1 MIASGRRRPGAARAA
16 GALLALAAAV
26 SAARA
31 HDFSILPSDGA
42 ARPDQPFDLAMHVGA
57 VFPGD
62 EVAWR
67 AGHVVE
73 LAIVDARGRRDV
85 DAPEIA
91 GDPARARLSLRIPGT
106 AVVALATDPSYITLE
121 AAKFDAYLDEEGH
134 HAAIEARR
142 KGLAPRGDGRER
154 YTRHV
159 KTILNPGGP
168 SASVALTR
176 VGLALE
182 IVPERSL
189 TALRPGGK
197 IPVRV
202 FFKGEPVPAG
212 RLCATDAGRPGD
224 DAHPYAWCGTLDGAG
239 RIEAPVGARGWEM
252 LRITKMIPIYDDPK
266 ADWHSFWASL
276 TFPVDD
282 STQESTRGST
292 R

>member
-1 MIASGRRRPGAARAA
+1 VIASTRAA
-16 GALLALAAAV
+16 ALVLTLAAAL

-31 HDFSILPSDGA
+31 HDFSILPSDGN
-42 ARPDQPFDLAMHVGA
+42 ARPDQPFDLAMHVGE

-73 LAIVDARGRRDV
+73 LAIVDAHGRRDIES
-85 DAPEIA
+85 PEIA
-91 GDPARARLSLRIPGT
+91 GDPAKARLSLRVPGT
-106 AVVALATDPSYITLE
+106 AVVALTTDASYITLE
-121 AAKFDAYLDEEGH
+121 AAKFDAYLDEEQH
-134 HAAIEARR
+134 HAAIEERR

-159 KTILNPGGP
+159 KTILNPRGP
-168 SASVALTR
+168 SASVALTH
-176 VGLALE
+176 VGLTLE

-189 TALRPGGK
+189 AGIRPGGK
-197 IPVRV
+197 VPVRV
-202 FFKGEPVPAG
+202 FFRGEPVPGG
-212 RLCATDAGRPGD
+212 RLCASDAAHPGD

-239 RIEAPVGARGWEM
+239 RIEAPVGGRGWEM
-252 LRITKMIPIYDDPK
+252 LRTTRMIPIYDDPK

-282 STQESTRGST
+282 TPQGPTR
-292 R
+292 

>member
-1 MIASGRRRPGAARAA
+1 MAPRTRARRLA
-16 GALLALAAAV
+16 GAVLALAAAV
-26 SAARA
+26 TAAVTAAGA
-31 HDFSILPSDGA
+31 HDFSILPSDGKA
-42 ARPDQPFDLAMHVGA
+42 APDQPFDLSMHVGV

-67 AGHVVE
+67 TGHVVE
-73 LAIVDARGRRDV
+73 LAIVDARGRRDIET
-85 DAPEIA
+85 PEIA
-91 GDPARARLSLRIPGT
+91 GDPGKARLSLRIPGT
-106 AVVALATDPSYITLE
+106 AVVALATDASYITLE
-121 AAKFDAYLDEEGH
+121 AEKFDAYLDEEGH

-142 KGLAPRGDGRER
+142 KGLAPRGEGRER

-182 IVPERSL
+182 IVPEKSL
-189 TALRPGGK
+189 TALHPGGK

-202 FFKGEPVPAG
+202 FFKGEPVPGG
-212 RLCATDAGRPGD
+212 RLCATDAGQPGD

-239 RIEAPVGARGWEM
+239 RIDAPIGARGWEM

-282 STQESTRGST
+282 QAQGTTR
-292 R
+292 